1 MSSLQW
7 VITYL
12 CIAAL
17 VAGGAMVFAAW
28 SRKTQQSARAAGIP
42 ALLAGAVWP
51 LVLAGFAQWL
61 LVYAIARTLRKQP
74 ERNSEV
80 IYYGPPKVNAA

>member
-1 MSSLQW
+1 MSALHW

-12 CIAAL
+12 SIAAL
-17 VAGGAMVFAAW
+17 VTGGAMVFAAW
-28 SRKTQQSARAAGIP
+28 SHKTQQSVRAAAIP

-74 ERNSEV
+74 ERNSAV
-80 IYYGPPKVNAA
+80 VYYGSPKVNAT

>member
-7 VITYL
+7 VVTYL

-28 SRKTQQSARAAGIP
+28 SRKTQQSAGAVGIP

-51 LVLAGFAQWL
+51 LVLAGLAQWL
-61 LVYAIARTLRKQP
+61 LVCAIATTLRKRP
-74 ERNSEV
+74 ERTSEV

>member
-1 MSSLQW
+1 MSALQW

-17 VAGGAMVFAAW
+17 VTGGAMVFAAW
-28 SRKTQQSARAAGIP
+28 SRKTQQSARTAGIP

-51 LVLAGFAQWL
+51 LVLAGLAQWL
-61 LVYAIARTLRKQP
+61 LVYAIAKTVRKQP
-74 ERNSEV
+74 ERNSAV
-80 IYYGPPKVNAA
+80 VYYGPPKVNAT